1 MFLRLEITKKL
12 QVKFLPGLKVE
23 VRTIL
28 GDNKS
33 CSVVL
38 CSLTLSRIKP
48 SETIWR
54 TQVCGF
60 IFHLSE
66 VVALSSLG
74 ITSKI
79 LKKEDRSQ
87 IFSAWYDITQITTS
101 TFWLEYLWFSD
112 LVESNKLTEIY
123 NWSLQCWQMGPEM
136 CVALKC
142 KWTPRFSLLTL
153 AWIILNRLLS
163 TPKTLQTSITV

>member
-1 MFLRLEITKKL
+1 MIYSNVVIMFLRLEITKKL

-38 CSLTLSRIKP
+38 CSLTLSRIKS
-48 SETIWR
+48 SETPWR

-60 IFHLSE
+60 IFHPSE
-66 VVALSSLG
+66 AVALSSLG

-79 LKKEDRSQ
+79 LKKEDK
-87 IFSAWYDITQITTS
+87 
-101 TFWLEYLWFSD
+101 D
-112 LVESNKLTEIY
+112 L
-123 NWSLQCWQMGPEM
+123 
-136 CVALKC
+136 
-142 KWTPRFSLLTL
+142 
-153 AWIILNRLLS
+153 
-163 TPKTLQTSITV
+163 